1 MKFTGKTLGFLIA
14 VMALSGGLGIY
25 EVYARHAAVA
35 AAAPSAAARPAQ
47 AVHGNLRQV
56 METKVHTEYTYL
68 SFTIW
73 HDQPLTDAK
82 MDAIAA
88 ASGRIM
94 DIAAH
99 DLSSYEPEYRQQGWT
114 DEDVQFFD
122 NKRLQLTQVAEEL
135 QKAAKRHDS
144 SQVTSF
150 FLHLDNTCQSCHSRF
165 RKDLSWT

>member
-14 VMALSGGLGIY
+14 AVALCGGLGIF
-25 EVYARHAAVA
+25 EVHARHAAVA

-47 AVHGNLRQV
+47 AVHGDLRQV

>member
-1 MKFTGKTLGFLIA
+1 MTFKAKIAGFLVGMVA
-14 VMALSGGLGIY
+14 VCGGVGAYEFHSRHVPAKATPAAL
-25 EVYARHAAVA
+25 
-35 AAAPSAAARPAQ
+35 PAQ
-47 AVHGNLRQV
+47 PGHGNLRQL
-56 METKVHTEYTYL
+56 METKVHTEYTYM

-73 HDQPLTDAK
+73 HDQPLTAEK
-82 MDAIAA
+82 MDSIAA

-99 DLSSYEPEYRQQGWT
+99 DLSSYEPVYRQQGWT

-135 QKAAKRHDS
+135 QKAAQKHDS

>member
-1 MKFTGKTLGFLIA
+1 VTFRGKTAGFLIA
-14 VMALSGGLGIY
+14 IMALGGGFGVY
-25 EVYARHAAVA
+25 EFHARHAAVA

-47 AVHGNLRQV
+47 TVHGNLRQL
-56 METKVHTEYTYL
+56 METKVHTEYTYM

-73 HDQPLTDAK
+73 HDQPLTAEK
-82 MDAIAA
+82 MDSIAA

-135 QKAAKRHDS
+135 KKAAQKHDS

-150 FLHLDNTCQSCHSRF
+150 FLHMDNTCQSCHSRF

>member
-1 MKFTGKTLGFLIA
+1 MKLKGKTAGFLVAIIG
-14 VMALSGGLGIY
+14 LCGGVGAY
-25 EVYARHAAVA
+25 QFHTRHAAVA
-35 AAAPSAAARPAQ
+35 AAASSRASIPAQ
-47 AVHGNLRQV
+47 PVEGNLRHL
-56 METKVHTEYTYL
+56 METKVHTEYTYM

-73 HDQPLTDAK
+73 HDQPLTNAK

-88 ASGRIM
+88 SSGRIM
-94 DIAAH
+94 DIAGH
-99 DLSSYEPEYRQQGWT
+99 DLGSYEPVYRQQGWT
-114 DEDVQFFD
+114 EEDVQFFE

-135 QKAAKRHDS
+135 KKAAQKHDS

>member
-14 VMALSGGLGIY
+14 VVALCGGLGIY
-25 EVYARHAAVA
+25 EVHARHAAVA
-35 AAAPSAAARPAQ
+35 AAAPSAAARPAR
-47 AVHGNLRQV
+47 AVHGDLRQV